1 MQYAVFF
8 RNLNLGRP
16 KAPHRDQF
24 EQAFLAAGA
33 AEATSFLT
41 NGTLVFTAQDGVEP
55 TEILTLASAQ
65 LHTACGL
72 VEPGFLRTVPYLA
85 ELVAEAPFA
94 AVDMTTVYACCITFI
109 SPTTAL
115 PETPLHSS
123 RGDVAILRFTS
134 SEALSTCVII
144 GKSPGSPNAFL
155 EKQLA
160 VPASTRN
167 WNTVV
172 RLVQKFGEYKPTAE
186 AAR

>member
-1 MQYAVFF
+1 MKYAVFF

-16 KAPHRDQF
+16 KAPTRDQF
-24 EQAFLAAGA
+24 EQAFLDAGA

-41 NGTLVFTAQDGVEP
+41 NGTLVFTPQDGVEP
-55 TEILTLASAQ
+55 SEILTRACAL
-65 LHTACGL
+65 LYTACGL
-72 VEPGFLRTVPYLA
+72 VEPGFLRSLPYLT

-94 AVDMTTVYACCITFI
+94 AVDMTAVYACCITFI

-115 PETPLHSS
+115 PEAPLHSS
-123 RGDVAILRFTS
+123 RGDVAILRFTP
-134 SEALSTCVII
+134 SEALSTCIII

-160 VPASTRN
+160 LPASTRN

-172 RLVQKFGEYKPTAE
+172 RLVQKFSVNNAATNTA
-186 AAR
+186 R